1 MKRLDAPGI
10 VDEVTSRLARLTT
23 GTSRV
28 WGTMSPHE
36 MVCHLTDSYRI
47 ATGERAV
54 VPVDTWFARTI
65 VRRIALHSSLAWPRG
80 VPTRPEVDPKRDGTR
95 PSPEF
100 ERDREALAQ
109 LIASFPVPRSRY
121 APHPMFGQLTRDEW
135 MVWGYR
141 HADHHLRQFGL

>member
-1 MKRLDAPGI
+1 
-10 VDEVTSRLARLTT
+10 
-23 GTSRV
+23 
-28 WGTMSPHE
+28 
-36 MVCHLTDSYRI
+36 MV
-47 ATGERAV
+47 RA
-54 VPVDTWFARTI
+54 DHCSKN
-65 VRRIALHSSLAWPRG
+65 RIALVAG
-80 VPTRPEVDPKRDGTR
+80 VAARRADASGGGPQARRDA

-100 ERDREALAQ
+100 ERDREALEQ